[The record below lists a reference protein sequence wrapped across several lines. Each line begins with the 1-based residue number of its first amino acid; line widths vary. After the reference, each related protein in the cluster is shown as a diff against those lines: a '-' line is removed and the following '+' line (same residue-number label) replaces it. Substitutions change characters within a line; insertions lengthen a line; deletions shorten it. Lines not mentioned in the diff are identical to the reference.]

1 MSDSTVTGMSRDPA
15 PAVQRDAVTIDGE
28 RRTFSVLGAPE
39 GPSSRRLVLVFHGSK
54 QSGDVHRRFTGD
66 ALAPLATQGDAVVV
80 YLDGYRGNWNDAR
93 LESTFPARRRGMD
106 DVAFAR
112 AVVERV
118 TATHGLVAG
127 PAVMVGYSN
136 GGQMVLRLLHQAP
149 ELVAATVVLAATMP
163 APENRI
169 PGLVDAG
176 SRPVPVPIA
185 FVHGT
190 RDRIVPFD
198 GGAMSRWAQSFFKV
212 GGRTLSARDTAA
224 YFAARHGIRAEPVTE
239 TVPAGPAS
247 DGRTQVVRTTYRQE
261 RVPPVVLYEVRGGG
275 HTIPGPRRSP
285 RVMGRTAT
293 DVTLLELVTDALA
306 LSDPRREPTFP
317 HDDRGAAG
325 AQPMA

>member
-1 MSDSTVTGMSRDPA
+1 MSDSTVAGMSRA
-15 PAVQRDAVTIDGE
+15 PAVAVQHDAVTVDGQ
-28 RRTFSVLGAPE
+28 RRTFTVLGATE
-39 GPSSRRLVLVFHGSK
+39 GPASRRLVLVFHGSK
-54 QSGDVHRRFTGD
+54 QSADAHRRFTGD
-66 ALAPLATQGDAVVV
+66 ALAPLAAQDEAVVA

-93 LESTFPARRRGMD
+93 RESSFPARRRGMD

-149 ELVAATVVLAATMP
+149 ELVAAAVVVAAAMP
-163 APENRI
+163 APEN
-169 PGLVDAG
+169 LVAG
-176 SRPVPVPIA
+176 MDGAGGAPVPIA

-190 RDRIVPFD
+190 RDRIVPFG
-198 GGAMSRWAQSFFKV
+198 GGAMSRWAQAFFRV
-212 GGRTLSARDTAA
+212 GGRTLSAPDTAA
-224 YFAARHGIRAEPVTE
+224 YFAARHGIRAEPLTE
-239 TVPAGPAS
+239 AVPAGPSS

-261 RVPPVVLYEVRGGG
+261 GVPPVVLYEVRGGG
-275 HTIPGPRRSP
+275 HTIPGPRPSP
-285 RVMGRTAT
+285 RAMGRTAT

-306 LSDPRREPTFP
+306 RSDARRGRALP
-317 HDDRGAAG
+317 HVDRAAPG